1 VLVVNAQH
9 LKAVPGRKRDVKD
22 AAWIADL
29 LHHGLLRPS
38 FVPPA
43 PQRELRELTRYR
55 TRLVEERCRIINR
68 LQKTLEDA
76 NLKLASV
83 ASEPLGPVGA

>member
-1 VLVVNAQH
+1 
-9 LKAVPGRKRDVKD
+9 
-22 AAWIADL
+22 
-29 LHHGLLRPS
+29 
-38 FVPPA
+38 
-43 PQRELRELTRYR
+43 
-55 TRLVEERCRIINR
+55 LVEERSRIINR